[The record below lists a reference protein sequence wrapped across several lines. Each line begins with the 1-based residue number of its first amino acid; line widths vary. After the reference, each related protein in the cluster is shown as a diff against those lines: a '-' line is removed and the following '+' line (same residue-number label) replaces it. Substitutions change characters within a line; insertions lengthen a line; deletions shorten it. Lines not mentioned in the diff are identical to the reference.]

1 MLIARNIAII
11 GALLWMA
18 LSYQNNHRFGPPP
31 TTSAVSRSLS

>member
-18 LSYQNNHRFGPPP
+18 LSYQNNHRFGPPA
-31 TTSAVSRSLS
+31 TSAVSRSLS